1 MVESH
6 YRSIVN
12 CSKSF
17 MIQHFCMFLRYS
29 WKIDPLHESTQFIL
43 THVIIRHC
51 VIKRLTCNSQKEHQ
65 RCSEG
70 GTIIPGSNGN
80 TANSWG
86 AFIISSITILR
97 TTFYRT
103 HT

>member
-1 MVESH
+1 MSRTV
-6 YRSIVN
+6 
-12 CSKSF
+12 
-17 MIQHFCMFLRYS
+17 RYS
-29 WKIDPLHESTQFIL
+29 NNKILISKLDSELHLAYTVKNTTNLKSTMGDKMYFYSHNNI
-43 THVIIRHC
+43 
-51 VIKRLTCNSQKEHQ
+51 QKEHQ

>member
-1 MVESH
+1 MLFNKILCNFCFH
-6 YRSIVN
+6 YLTTSPT
-12 CSKSF
+12 CSEVGGAGDLVSQL
-17 MIQHFCMFLRYS
+17 IYLR
-29 WKIDPLHESTQFIL
+29 K
-43 THVIIRHC
+43 
-51 VIKRLTCNSQKEHQ
+51 SQKEHQ